1 MELSQHHLG
10 LIRIYLK
17 ELWEWNQHV
26 NLTGLS
32 SRKRIAIELF
42 FDSLI
47 PAPYLPKSG
56 KTLDAGS
63 GAGFPG
69 LPLKIVMPQW
79 DMCLLEANRKKVSF
93 LRHVIRLMKVEGIE
107 VLKGRIE
114 EKGGK
119 ALTEKYDIITA
130 RALAPLDRTVVW
142 CSPLLRPGG
151 LLVSFLGA
159 ESRKALA
166 EAEEVM
172 KKHGL
177 VLDRTIP
184 YILPGG
190 RKERQTLILKRVG

>member
-1 MELSQHHLG
+1 MF
-10 LIRIYLK
+10 LIRIYLN
-17 ELWEWNQHV
+17 ELWDWNQRV

-32 SRKRIAIELF
+32 SRERIAIELF
-42 FDSLI
+42 LDSLI

-69 LPLKIVMPQW
+69 LPLKIMMPHW

-93 LRHVIRLMKVEGIE
+93 LKHVIRLMKMQGIE
-107 VLKGRIE
+107 AVKGRIE
-114 EKGGK
+114 AQGSQN
-119 ALTEKYDIITA
+119 LTGEYDVITA
-130 RALAPLDRTVVW
+130 RALAPLRQTVAW
-142 CSPLLRPGG
+142 CAPFLRPGG

-159 ESRKALA
+159 GSREALA

-172 KKHGL
+172 KSYRL
-177 VLDRTIP
+177 VLHKAIP

-190 RKERQTLILKRVG
+190 KRERHTLILRRGG